1 MNLAENT
8 CCHAPE
14 TASKS
19 EGVRSIRP
27 AVSSRD
33 EESGVR
39 LDIAL
44 PGVRKEALKLTVHE
58 GLLTLDAS
66 RSDVPSAIR
75 YALSVKLAERLD
87 GGRITAALEDG
98 VLKLFVPLRE
108 EAKPRE
114 ILIA

>member
-8 CCHAPE
+8 CCNATG
-14 TASKS
+14 TASKP
-19 EGVRSIRP
+19 EIRKSIRP
-27 AVSSRD
+27 AVSTRE

-39 LDIAL
+39 LEIAL
-44 PGVRKEALKLTVHE
+44 PGVRKESLKLTVHE
-58 GLLTLDAS
+58 GLLTLEAS
-66 RSDVPSAIR
+66 RSDVPAVR

-87 GGRITAALEDG
+87 GNRITAALEDG
-98 VLKLFVPLRE
+98 VLKVIVPLRE

>member
-8 CCHAPE
+8 CCNATE
-14 TASKS
+14 TASKPGPAKS
-19 EGVRSIRP
+19 TRP
-27 AVSSRD
+27 AVSSRN

-58 GLLTLDAS
+58 GLLTLEAG
-66 RSDVPSAIR
+66 RSDVPPIR

-98 VLKLFVPLRE
+98 VLKIFAPLRE

-114 ILIA
+114 IAIA